1 MSKLEKKIDPFYD
14 LNQNDLDIDEY
25 EFDDKRYDTLMENM
39 IVQDEDE
46 SSAQLQRFRSRLNSG
61 DDSLYDR
68 NNSIVNPQQSRMNE
82 DSKNNDVDLQQAT

>member
-1 MSKLEKKIDPFYD
+1 VSKLEKKIDPFYD

>member
-1 MSKLEKKIDPFYD
+1 M
-14 LNQNDLDIDEY
+14 DIDEY
-25 EFDDKRYDTLMENM
+25 EFDNSKFDTLMENM

-46 SSAQLQRFRSRLNSG
+46 SSIQLQRFRSSLNSA

>member
-1 MSKLEKKIDPFYD
+1 VSKLEKKIDPFYD

-25 EFDDKRYDTLMENM
+25 EFDNKRFDTLMENM